1 MKLFKK
7 MSDIIENENN
17 EEEEDAEE
25 TNCFHSK
32 QGAHRAGYDAFMTG
46 YCFTMF
52 LANFAKNNPD
62 PKSPIIDANKLGITD
77 LVNNIYLTGKDQ
89 PLKVIASS
97 FVKPSNSHK
106 NKITAL
112 RSLS

>member
-7 MSDIIENENN
+7 MNDIIVNENN
-17 EEEEDAEE
+17 EEEDAEE

-46 YCFTMF
+46 YCFIMF
-52 LANFAKNNPD
+52 LANFAKNNPE
-62 PKSPIIDANKLGITD
+62 PNGPIDANKLRITN